1 MKQKTLKRLRKILF
15 FIVIIIFLIIIIKL
29 FPIFKGLTTME
40 GRASFSSRIDELGCL
55 GPFAI
60 IAMAICKVV
69 VIFLPGEPIELLSGM
84 CYGPVFGLIILYI
97 GYTISSFLIA
107 LAVKKFGIELVND
120 VVPKD
125 KLEKVQNMIDANP
138 KKIEI
143 TLFVLYFL
151 PVIPKDFLTYIGSLL
166 PISIKK
172 FLFISLFA
180 RFPAV
185 LSSTIVGSKILSGD
199 IFTIVIV
206 YGVTYLI
213 SAIIAGLYNKFF
225 SKEKR
230 ITRKNSKKVD

>member
-1 MKQKTLKRLRKILF
+1 MKPKTLKKLRKILF
-15 FIVIIIFLIIIIKL
+15 LIVVIFFIFIMIKL
-29 FPIFKGLTTME
+29 FPLFKGLTTPE
-40 GRASFSSRIDELGCL
+40 GRASFSTRIEELNLL

-69 VIFLPGEPIELLSGM
+69 VVFLPGEPIELLSGM
-84 CYGPVFGLIILYI
+84 CYGPLFGLIILYI

-107 LAVKKFGIELVND
+107 LAVKKFGMDLVND
-120 VVPKD
+120 VVPKN
-125 KLEKVQNMIDANP
+125 KLDKVQEIINNNP
-138 KKIEI
+138 KKIEF

-172 FLFISLFA
+172 FLFISLCA

-199 IFTIVIV
+199 ILTIVIV
-206 YGVTYLI
+206 YGITYSI
-213 SAIIAGLYNKFF
+213 SAIIAGIYNKFF
-225 SKEKR
+225 SKDKR
-230 ITRKNSKKVD
+230 QSKKL

>member
-29 FPIFKGLTTME
+29 FPIFKGLTTRE
-40 GRASFSSRIDELGCL
+40 GRTSFSSRIDELGWL

>member
-1 MKQKTLKRLRKILF
+1 MKPKTLKKLRKILF
-15 FIVIIIFLIIIIKL
+15 LIVVIFFIFIIIKL
-29 FPIFKGLTTME
+29 FPLFKGLTTPE
-40 GRASFSSRIDELGCL
+40 GRASFSTRIEELNLL

-69 VIFLPGEPIELLSGM
+69 VVFLPGEPIELLSGM
-84 CYGPVFGLIILYI
+84 CYGPLFGLIILYI

-107 LAVKKFGIELVND
+107 LAVKKFGMDLVND

-125 KLEKVQNMIDANP
+125 KLDKVQEIINNNP
-138 KKIEI
+138 KKIEF

-172 FLFISLFA
+172 FLFISLCA

-185 LSSTIVGSKILSGD
+185 LSSTIAPKMSNS
-199 IFTIVIV
+199 
-206 YGVTYLI
+206 
-213 SAIIAGLYNKFF
+213 SF
-225 SKEKR
+225 SV
-230 ITRKNSKKVD
+230 NDFSSFA

>member
-1 MKQKTLKRLRKILF
+1 MKQKTLKKLRKILF
-15 FIVIIIFLIIIIKL
+15 FIVIVIFIIIIIKL
-29 FPIFKGLTTME
+29 FPIFKGLTTRE
-40 GRASFSSRIDELGCL
+40 GRASFSSKIDELGWL

-60 IAMAICKVV
+60 IAMAICKVI

-84 CYGPVFGLIILYI
+84 CYGPVLGLIILYI
-97 GYTISSFLIA
+97 GYTISGFLIA